1 MTKKDYI
8 KISKLIDKY
17 TLTSSNDGYK
27 FIGFR
32 EDFIGE
38 LGDILQEDNPL
49 FDKKRFEQE
58 MEGVRSGIFIG
69 RR

>member
-32 EDFIGE
+32 DDFIEE
-38 LGDILQEDNPL
+38 LCDILQEDNPL
-49 FDKKRFEQE
+49 FNKNKFIQTIYW
-58 MEGVRSGIFIG
+58 EGIR
-69 RR
+69 